1 MQTRNIFTALVIL
14 FWMTAPAHAA
24 QNPITLPQLYGS
36 YATTPAGPPVMS
48 MTNKF
53 FKARALAQA
62 FDPIYEER
70 ESVLSQDALAEL
82 GLRALDTRQPVKVV
96 NVYAEV
102 IGPDGRTTRL
112 GPLESFVPISPAEV
126 VFIAPGKPVR
136 AFKVLSFVEIE
147 NR

>member
-1 MQTRNIFTALVIL
+1 MPRLIAAILTSALAL
-14 FWMTAPAHAA
+14 NAPAHAT
-24 QNPITLPQLYGS
+24 QNPIALPQLYGS
-36 YATTPAGPPVMS
+36 YATTPAGPPVLS

-70 ESVLSQDALAEL
+70 ESMLSLDALAEL
-82 GLRALDTRQPVKVV
+82 GLRALDPRQPVKVV

-136 AFKVLSFVEIE
+136 AFKVLSFVEID